1 MVDFEAL
8 RKAIDTSGMKFGYIA
23 DTIGITR
30 SALYLRFQNK
40 TEFTASEITKLCEV
54 LRLSMADRERIFFAP
69 MVEFKE
75 T

>member
-30 SALYLRFQNK
+30 SALYQRFQNK